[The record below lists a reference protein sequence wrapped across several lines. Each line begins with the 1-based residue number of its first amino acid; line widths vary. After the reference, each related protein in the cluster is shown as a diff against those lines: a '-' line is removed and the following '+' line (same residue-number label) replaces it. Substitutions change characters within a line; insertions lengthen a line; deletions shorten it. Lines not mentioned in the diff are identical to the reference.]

1 MRVAIIGGTGFV
13 GGYLVDALIDAGH
26 EPSVLV
32 RAGSESKLRQPAKV
46 RAVSGDLASP
56 RGIREV
62 LEGCDA
68 VIYNIGIL
76 REFASKG
83 ITFEKLQYRGVV
95 RIIDAAKQ
103 VGISRFL
110 LMSANGVKQPGTPY
124 QVSKY
129 RAEQELETSGL
140 DFTIFRPSVI
150 FGDPRGTI
158 EFATQLYRDMV
169 VPPVPAIGF
178 YTGSGA
184 SKGEVLMSPVFV
196 EDVARAFAVALED
209 ESATGSTPEST
220 IGRTYELGGPEV
232 LSWTDML
239 ERVAEAA
246 GKRKRILPM
255 PIGMMN
261 IAATLLDWLPPFPVT
276 RDQLTMLAEG
286 NTADPAALEQ
296 LIGRAPQA
304 FTVESLSYLLR

>member
-13 GGYLVDALIDAGH
+13 GGYLVDALIEAGH

-32 RAGSESKLRQPAKV
+32 RVGSESKLRQASKV

-62 LEGCDA
+62 LEGSDA

-83 ITFEKLQYRGVV
+83 VTFDKLQHRGVI
-95 RIIDAAKQ
+95 RIIEAAKEA
-103 VGISRFL
+103 GISRFL
-110 LMSANGVKQPGTPY
+110 LMSANGVKEQGTPY

-129 RAEQELETSGL
+129 RAERVLETSGL

-169 VPPVPAIGF
+169 VPPLPAVGF

-196 EDVARAFAVALED
+196 EDVARAFVVALED
-209 ESATGSTPEST
+209 EST
-220 IGRTYELGGPEV
+220 IGQTYELGGPDI

-286 NTADPAALEQ
+286 NTAEPVALEQ

-304 FTVESLSYLLR
+304 FTVGSLSYLLR

>member
-13 GGYLVDALIDAGH
+13 GGYLVDALIEAGH

-32 RAGSESKLRQPAKV
+32 RVGSESKLRQPSKV

-62 LEGCDA
+62 LEGSDA

-83 ITFEKLQYRGVV
+83 VTFDTLQHRGVI
-95 RIIDAAKQ
+95 RIIEAAKEA
-103 VGISRFL
+103 GISRFL
-110 LMSANGVKQPGTPY
+110 LMSANGVKEPGTPY

-129 RAEQELETSGL
+129 RAERALETSGL

-169 VPPVPAIGF
+169 VPPLPAVGF

-196 EDVARAFAVALED
+196 EDVAKAFVLALED
-209 ESATGSTPEST
+209 EST
-220 IGRTYELGGPEV
+220 IGQTYELGGPET

-239 ERVAEAA
+239 ERVAEAG

-286 NTADPAALEQ
+286 NTVEPAALEQ

>member
-13 GGYLVDALIDAGH
+13 GGYLVDALIEAGH

-32 RAGSESKLRQPAKV
+32 RVGSESKLRQPSKV

-62 LEGCDA
+62 LEGSDA

-83 ITFEKLQYRGVV
+83 VTFDKLQHRGVI
-95 RIIDAAKQ
+95 RIIEAAKEA
-103 VGISRFL
+103 GISRFL
-110 LMSANGVKQPGTPY
+110 LMSANGVKEQGTPY

-129 RAEQELETSGL
+129 RAERVLETSGL

-169 VPPVPAIGF
+169 VPPLPAVGF

-196 EDVARAFAVALED
+196 EDVARAFVVALED
-209 ESATGSTPEST
+209 EST
-220 IGRTYELGGPEV
+220 IGQTYELGGPDI

-286 NTADPAALEQ
+286 NTAEPVALEQ

-304 FTVESLSYLLR
+304 FTVGSLSYLLR

>member
-32 RAGSESKLRQPAKV
+32 RAGSEPKLRQPAKV
-46 RAVSGDLASP
+46 HAVSGDLASP
-56 RGIREV
+56 RGIGEV

-83 ITFEKLQYRGVV
+83 VTFEKLQHRGVV
-95 RIIDAAKQ
+95 RVIEGAKEA
-103 VGISRFL
+103 GISRFL
-110 LMSANGVKQPGTPY
+110 LMSANGVKEPGTPY
-124 QVSKY
+124 QVSKH
-129 RAEQELETSGL
+129 RAERALQMSGL

-184 SKGEVLMSPVFV
+184 SRGEVLMSPVFV
-196 EDVARAFAVALED
+196 EDVARAFVVALED
-209 ESATGSTPEST
+209 EST
-220 IGRTYELGGPEV
+220 IGRTYELGGPET

-239 ERVAEAA
+239 GRVAEAA
-246 GKRKRILPM
+246 GKRKRVLPM
-255 PIGMMN
+255 PIGTMKFV
-261 IAATLLDWLPPFPVT
+261 AALFDWLPPFPVT

-286 NTADPAALEQ
+286 NTADPSALEP
-296 LIGRAPQA
+296 LIGRPPQA
-304 FTVESLSYLLR
+304 FSVESLGYLSR

>member
-13 GGYLVDALIDAGH
+13 GGYLVDALIEAGH

-32 RAGSESKLRQPAKV
+32 RVGSESKLRQASKV

-62 LEGCDA
+62 LEGSDA

-83 ITFEKLQYRGVV
+83 VTFDKLQHRGVI
-95 RIIDAAKQ
+95 RIIEAAKEA
-103 VGISRFL
+103 GISRFL
-110 LMSANGVKQPGTPY
+110 LMSANGVKEPGTPY

-129 RAEQELETSGL
+129 RAEQALETSGL
-140 DFTIFRPSVI
+140 DFTIFQPSVI

-169 VPPVPAIGF
+169 VPPLPAVGF
-178 YTGSGA
+178 YTGSGT
-184 SKGEVLMSPVFV
+184 SRGEVLMSPVFV
-196 EDVARAFAVALED
+196 EDVARAFVVALED
-209 ESATGSTPEST
+209 EST
-220 IGRTYELGGPEV
+220 IGQTYELGGPDI

-286 NTADPAALEQ
+286 NTAEPAALEQ

-304 FTVESLSYLLR
+304 FTVELLSYLLR

>member
-32 RAGSESKLRQPAKV
+32 RVGSESKLRQPSKV

-62 LEGCDA
+62 LEGSDA

-83 ITFEKLQYRGVV
+83 VTFDTLQHRGVI
-95 RIIDAAKQ
+95 RIIEAAKEA
-103 VGISRFL
+103 GISRFL
-110 LMSANGVKQPGTPY
+110 LMSANGVKEPGTPY

-129 RAEQELETSGL
+129 RAERALETSGL
-140 DFTIFRPSVI
+140 DCTIFRPSVI

-169 VPPVPAIGF
+169 VPPLPAVGF

-196 EDVARAFAVALED
+196 EDVAKAFVVALED
-209 ESATGSTPEST
+209 EST
-220 IGRTYELGGPEV
+220 IGQTYELGGPDI

-239 ERVAEAA
+239 ERVAEAG

-261 IAATLLDWLPPFPVT
+261 IAATLFDWLPPFPVT

-286 NTADPAALEQ
+286 NTVEPAVLEQ

-304 FTVESLSYLLR
+304 FSVESLSYLLR

>member
-13 GGYLVDALIDAGH
+13 GGYLVDALIEAGH

-32 RAGSESKLRQPAKV
+32 RVGSESKLRQPSKV

-62 LEGCDA
+62 LEGSDA

-83 ITFEKLQYRGVV
+83 VTFDTLQHRGVI
-95 RIIDAAKQ
+95 RIIEAAKEA
-103 VGISRFL
+103 GISRFV
-110 LMSANGVKQPGTPY
+110 LMSANGVKEPGTPY

-129 RAEQELETSGL
+129 RAEQALETSGL

-169 VPPVPAIGF
+169 VPPLPAVGF

-196 EDVARAFAVALED
+196 EDVAKAFVVALED
-209 ESATGSTPEST
+209 EST
-220 IGRTYELGGPEV
+220 IGQTYELGGPDI

-239 ERVAEAA
+239 ERVAEAG

-286 NTADPAALEQ
+286 NTAEPAALEQ

-304 FTVESLSYLLR
+304 FSVESLSYLLR

>member
-13 GGYLVDALIDAGH
+13 GGYLVDALIEAGH

-32 RAGSESKLRQPAKV
+32 RVGSESKLRQASKV

-62 LEGCDA
+62 LEGSDA

-83 ITFEKLQYRGVV
+83 VTFDKLQHRGVI
-95 RIIDAAKQ
+95 RIIEATKDA
-103 VGISRFL
+103 GISRFL
-110 LMSANGVKQPGTPY
+110 LMSANGVKEPGTPY
-124 QVSKY
+124 QVSKH
-129 RAEQELETSGL
+129 RAEQALENSGL

-158 EFATQLYRDMV
+158 EFATQLCRDMV
-169 VPPVPAIGF
+169 VPPLPAVGF

-196 EDVARAFAVALED
+196 EDVARAFVVALED
-209 ESATGSTPEST
+209 EST
-220 IGRTYELGGPEV
+220 IGQTYELGGPDI

-286 NTADPAALEQ
+286 NTAEPVALEQ

>member
-32 RAGSESKLRQPAKV
+32 RVGSESKLRQPSKV

-62 LEGCDA
+62 LEGSDA

-83 ITFEKLQYRGVV
+83 VTFDTLQHRGVI
-95 RIIDAAKQ
+95 RIIEAAKEA
-103 VGISRFL
+103 GISRFL
-110 LMSANGVKQPGTPY
+110 LMSANGVKEPGTPY

-129 RAEQELETSGL
+129 RAERALETSGL

-169 VPPVPAIGF
+169 VPPLPAVGF

-196 EDVARAFAVALED
+196 EDVAKAFVVALED
-209 ESATGSTPEST
+209 EST
-220 IGRTYELGGPEV
+220 IGQTYELGGPDI

-286 NTADPAALEQ
+286 NTVEPAVLEQ

-304 FTVESLSYLLR
+304 FSVESLSYLLR

>member
-13 GGYLVDALIDAGH
+13 GGYLVDALIEAGH
-26 EPSVLV
+26 ELSVLV
-32 RAGSESKLRQPAKV
+32 RVGSESKLRQPSKV

-62 LEGCDA
+62 LEGSDA

-83 ITFEKLQYRGVV
+83 VTFDKLQHRGVI
-95 RIIDAAKQ
+95 RIIEAAKEA
-103 VGISRFL
+103 GISRFL
-110 LMSANGVKQPGTPY
+110 LMSANGVKEPGTPY

-129 RAEQELETSGL
+129 RAEQALETSGL

-169 VPPVPAIGF
+169 VPPLPAVGF

-196 EDVARAFAVALED
+196 EDVAKAFVVALED
-209 ESATGSTPEST
+209 EST
-220 IGRTYELGGPEV
+220 IGQTYELGGPDI

-239 ERVAEAA
+239 ERVAEAG

-286 NTADPAALEQ
+286 NTAEPVALEQ

>member
-13 GGYLVDALIDAGH
+13 GGYLVDALIEAGH

-32 RAGSESKLRQPAKV
+32 RVGSESKLRQPSKV

-62 LEGCDA
+62 LEGSDA

-83 ITFEKLQYRGVV
+83 VTFDTLQHRGVI
-95 RIIDAAKQ
+95 RIIEAAKEA
-103 VGISRFL
+103 GISRFL
-110 LMSANGVKQPGTPY
+110 LMSANGVKEPGTPY

-129 RAEQELETSGL
+129 RAERALETSGL

-169 VPPVPAIGF
+169 VPPLPAVGF

-196 EDVARAFAVALED
+196 EDVAKAFVLALED
-209 ESATGSTPEST
+209 EST
-220 IGRTYELGGPEV
+220 IGQTYELGGPET

-286 NTADPAALEQ
+286 NTAEPAALEQ

>member
-13 GGYLVDALIDAGH
+13 GGYLVDALIEAGH

-32 RAGSESKLRQPAKV
+32 RVGSEAKLRQPSKV

-62 LEGCDA
+62 LEGSDA

-83 ITFEKLQYRGVV
+83 VTFDKLQHRGVI
-95 RIIDAAKQ
+95 RIIEAAKDA
-103 VGISRFL
+103 GISRFL
-110 LMSANGVKQPGTPY
+110 LMSANGVKEPGTPY
-124 QVSKY
+124 QVSKH
-129 RAEQELETSGL
+129 RAEQALENSGL

-169 VPPVPAIGF
+169 VPPLPAVGF

-196 EDVARAFAVALED
+196 EDVAKAFVVALED
-209 ESATGSTPEST
+209 EST
-220 IGRTYELGGPEV
+220 IGQTYELGGPDI

-286 NTADPAALEQ
+286 NTAEPAALEQ

-304 FTVESLSYLLR
+304 FTVGSLSYLLR

>member
-32 RAGSESKLRQPAKV
+32 RVGSESKLRQPSKV

-62 LEGCDA
+62 LEGSDA

-76 REFASKG
+76 REFASEG
-83 ITFEKLQYRGVV
+83 VTFDMLQHRGVI
-95 RIIDAAKQ
+95 RIIEAAKE

-110 LMSANGVKQPGTPY
+110 LMSANGVKEPGTPY

-129 RAEQELETSGL
+129 RAERALETSGL

-169 VPPVPAIGF
+169 VPPLPAVGF
-178 YTGSGA
+178 YTGSGT
-184 SKGEVLMSPVFV
+184 SRGEVLMSPVFV
-196 EDVARAFAVALED
+196 EDVAKAFVVALED
-209 ESATGSTPEST
+209 EST
-220 IGRTYELGGPEV
+220 IGQTYELGGPDI

-239 ERVAEAA
+239 ERVAEAG

-286 NTADPAALEQ
+286 NTAEPAVLEQ

-304 FTVESLSYLLR
+304 FSVESLSYLLR

>member
-13 GGYLVDALIDAGH
+13 GGYLVDALIEAGH

-32 RAGSESKLRQPAKV
+32 RVGSESKLRQPSKV

-62 LEGCDA
+62 LEGSDA

-83 ITFEKLQYRGVV
+83 VTFDKLQHRGVI
-95 RIIDAAKQ
+95 RIIEAAKEAG
-103 VGISRFL
+103 VSRFL
-110 LMSANGVKQPGTPY
+110 LMSANGVKEPGTPY

-129 RAEQELETSGL
+129 RAEQALETSGL

-169 VPPVPAIGF
+169 VPPLPAVGF
-178 YTGSGA
+178 YTGSGV

-196 EDVARAFAVALED
+196 EDVARAFVVALED
-209 ESATGSTPEST
+209 EST
-220 IGRTYELGGPEV
+220 IGQTYELGGPDI

-286 NTADPAALEQ
+286 NTAEPVALEQ

>member
-32 RAGSESKLRQPAKV
+32 RVGSESKLRQPSKV

-62 LEGCDA
+62 LEGSDS

-83 ITFEKLQYRGVV
+83 VTFDTLQHRGVI
-95 RIIDAAKQ
+95 RIIEAAKEA
-103 VGISRFL
+103 GISRFL
-110 LMSANGVKQPGTPY
+110 LMSANGVKEPGTPY

-129 RAEQELETSGL
+129 RAERALETSGL
-140 DFTIFRPSVI
+140 DCTIFRPSVI

-169 VPPVPAIGF
+169 VPPLPAVGF

-196 EDVARAFAVALED
+196 EDVAKAFVVALED
-209 ESATGSTPEST
+209 EST
-220 IGRTYELGGPEV
+220 IGQTYELGGPDI

-239 ERVAEAA
+239 ERVAEAG

-261 IAATLLDWLPPFPVT
+261 IAATLFDWLPPFPVT

-286 NTADPAALEQ
+286 NTVEPAVLEQ

-304 FTVESLSYLLR
+304 FSVESLSYLLR

>member
-13 GGYLVDALIDAGH
+13 GGYLVDALIEAGH

-32 RAGSESKLRQPAKV
+32 RVGSESKLRQPSKV

-62 LEGCDA
+62 LEGSDA

-83 ITFEKLQYRGVV
+83 VTFDKLQHRGVI
-95 RIIDAAKQ
+95 RIIEAAKEA
-103 VGISRFL
+103 GISRFL
-110 LMSANGVKQPGTPY
+110 LMSANGVKEPGTPY

-129 RAEQELETSGL
+129 RAEQALETSGL

-169 VPPVPAIGF
+169 VPPLPAVGF
-178 YTGSGA
+178 YTGSGT
-184 SKGEVLMSPVFV
+184 SRGEVLMSPVFV
-196 EDVARAFAVALED
+196 EDVARAFVVALED
-209 ESATGSTPEST
+209 EST
-220 IGRTYELGGPEV
+220 IGHTYELGGPDI

-239 ERVAEAA
+239 KRVAEAG

-286 NTADPAALEQ
+286 NTAEPAALEQ
-296 LIGRAPQA
+296 LIDRAPQA

>member
-13 GGYLVDALIDAGH
+13 GGYLVDALIEAGH

-32 RAGSESKLRQPAKV
+32 RVGSESKLRQPSKV

-62 LEGCDA
+62 LEGSDA

-83 ITFEKLQYRGVV
+83 VTFDKLQHRGVI
-95 RIIDAAKQ
+95 RIIEAAKDA
-103 VGISRFL
+103 GISRFL
-110 LMSANGVKQPGTPY
+110 LMSANGVKEPGTPY

-129 RAEQELETSGL
+129 RAERALETSGL

-169 VPPVPAIGF
+169 VPPLPAVGF

-196 EDVARAFAVALED
+196 EDVAKAFVVALED
-209 ESATGSTPEST
+209 EST
-220 IGRTYELGGPEV
+220 IGQTYELGGPDV

-239 ERVAEAA
+239 ERVAEAG

-286 NTADPAALEQ
+286 NTVEPAALEQ

>member
-32 RAGSESKLRQPAKV
+32 RVGSESKLRQPSKV

-62 LEGCDA
+62 FEGSDA

-83 ITFEKLQYRGVV
+83 VTFDKLQHRGVI
-95 RIIDAAKQ
+95 RIIEAAKE

-110 LMSANGVKQPGTPY
+110 LMSANGVKEPGTPY

-129 RAEQELETSGL
+129 RAEQALETSGL

-169 VPPVPAIGF
+169 VPPLPAVGF
-178 YTGSGA
+178 HTGSGA

-196 EDVARAFAVALED
+196 EDVTKAFVVALED
-209 ESATGSTPEST
+209 EST
-220 IGRTYELGGPEV
+220 IGQTYELGGPDI

-239 ERVAEAA
+239 ERVAEAG

-286 NTADPAALEQ
+286 NTAEPAALEQ

>member
-13 GGYLVDALIDAGH
+13 GGYLVDALIEAGH

-32 RAGSESKLRQPAKV
+32 RVGSESKLRQASKV

-62 LEGCDA
+62 LEGSDA

-83 ITFEKLQYRGVV
+83 VTFDKLQHRGVI
-95 RIIDAAKQ
+95 RIIEAAKDA
-103 VGISRFL
+103 GISRFL
-110 LMSANGVKQPGTPY
+110 LMSANGVKEPGTPY

-129 RAEQELETSGL
+129 RAEQALETSGL

-169 VPPVPAIGF
+169 VPPLPAVGF
-178 YTGSGA
+178 YTGSGT
-184 SKGEVLMSPVFV
+184 SRSEVLMSPVFV
-196 EDVARAFAVALED
+196 EDVARAFVVALED
-209 ESATGSTPEST
+209 EST
-220 IGRTYELGGPEV
+220 IGQTYELGGPEV

-286 NTADPAALEQ
+286 NTAEPVALEQ

-304 FTVESLSYLLR
+304 FTVESMSYLLR

>member
-32 RAGSESKLRQPAKV
+32 RVGSESRLRQPSKV

-62 LEGCDA
+62 LEGSDA

-83 ITFEKLQYRGVV
+83 VTFDTLQHRGVI
-95 RIIDAAKQ
+95 RIIEAAKEA
-103 VGISRFL
+103 GISRFL
-110 LMSANGVKQPGTPY
+110 LMSANGVKEPGTPY

-129 RAEQELETSGL
+129 RAERALETSGL

-169 VPPVPAIGF
+169 VPPLPAVGF

-196 EDVARAFAVALED
+196 EDVAKAFVVALED
-209 ESATGSTPEST
+209 EST
-220 IGRTYELGGPEV
+220 IGQTYELGGPDI

-239 ERVAEAA
+239 ERVAEAG

-286 NTADPAALEQ
+286 NTAEPAALEQ

>member
-13 GGYLVDALIDAGH
+13 GGYLVDALIEAGH
-26 EPSVLV
+26 ELSVLV
-32 RAGSESKLRQPAKV
+32 RVGSESKLRQPSKV

-62 LEGCDA
+62 LEGSDA

-83 ITFEKLQYRGVV
+83 VTFDKLQHRGVI
-95 RIIDAAKQ
+95 RIIEAAKEA
-103 VGISRFL
+103 GISRFL
-110 LMSANGVKQPGTPY
+110 LMSANGVKEPGTPY

-129 RAEQELETSGL
+129 RAEQALENSGL

-150 FGDPRGTI
+150 FGDSRGTI

-169 VPPVPAIGF
+169 VPPLPAVGF

-196 EDVARAFAVALED
+196 EDVARAFVVALED
-209 ESATGSTPEST
+209 EST
-220 IGRTYELGGPEV
+220 IGQTYELGGPDI

-286 NTADPAALEQ
+286 NTAEPVALEQ

>member
-13 GGYLVDALIDAGH
+13 GGYLVDALIEAGH

-32 RAGSESKLRQPAKV
+32 RVGSESKLRQPSKV

-62 LEGCDA
+62 LEGSDA

-83 ITFEKLQYRGVV
+83 VTFDKLQHRGVI
-95 RIIDAAKQ
+95 RIIEAAKEA
-103 VGISRFL
+103 GISRFL
-110 LMSANGVKQPGTPY
+110 LMSANGVKEPGTPY
-124 QVSKY
+124 QVSKH
-129 RAEQELETSGL
+129 RAEQALETSGL
-140 DFTIFRPSVI
+140 DFMIFRPSVI

-169 VPPVPAIGF
+169 VPSLPAVGF
-178 YTGSGA
+178 YTGSGK

-196 EDVARAFAVALED
+196 EDVAKAFVVALED
-209 ESATGSTPEST
+209 EST
-220 IGRTYELGGPEV
+220 IGQTYELGGPEV

-239 ERVAEAA
+239 ERVAEAG

-286 NTADPAALEQ
+286 NTAEPAALEQ

>member
-13 GGYLVDALIDAGH
+13 GGYLVDALIEAGH

-32 RAGSESKLRQPAKV
+32 RVGSEAKLRQPSKV

-62 LEGCDA
+62 LEGSDA

-83 ITFEKLQYRGVV
+83 VTFDTLQHRGVI
-95 RIIDAAKQ
+95 RIIEAATE

-110 LMSANGVKQPGTPY
+110 LMSANGVKEPGTPY

-129 RAEQELETSGL
+129 RAERALETSGL

-169 VPPVPAIGF
+169 VPPLPAVGF

-196 EDVARAFAVALED
+196 EDVAKAFVVALED
-209 ESATGSTPEST
+209 EST
-220 IGRTYELGGPEV
+220 IGQTYELGGPDV

-239 ERVAEAA
+239 ERVAEAG

-286 NTADPAALEQ
+286 NTAEPVALEQ
-296 LIGRAPQA
+296 LIGQAPQA